1 MQGSAGCLSTMLLV
15 CQPTNPFSPLC
26 CLQYMVKPCVR
37 GFGELPSDNEYDAGE
52 LSLAVDDYNPG
63 CASFMCFPC
72 CYNRL
77 TLTCKVR
84 AEQELLAK

>member
-1 MQGSAGCLSTMLLV
+1 
-15 CQPTNPFSPLC
+15 
-26 CLQYMVKPCVR
+26 MVKPCVR
-37 GFGELPSDNEYDAGE
+37 GFGELPPDNEFDAGE

-84 AEQELLAK
+84 NVQQSQVCWVGP

>member
-1 MQGSAGCLSTMLLV
+1 
-15 CQPTNPFSPLC
+15 
-26 CLQYMVKPCVR
+26 MVKPCVR
-37 GFGELPSDNEYDAGE
+37 GFGELPSDNEFDAGE

-84 AEQELLAK
+84 TVLRLWSLLLLDRLGGLGTRW